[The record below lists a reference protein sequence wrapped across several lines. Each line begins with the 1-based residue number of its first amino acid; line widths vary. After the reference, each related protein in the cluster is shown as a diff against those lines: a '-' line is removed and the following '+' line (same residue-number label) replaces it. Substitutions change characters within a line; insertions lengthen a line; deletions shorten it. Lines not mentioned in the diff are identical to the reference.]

1 MRPSQCLSEQD
12 LTLLHYGENPS
23 ALPVEAAQRH
33 LAACADCRHRQT
45 RLARDLDRLPAFDPD
60 LAPHNAT
67 RLAARVVERLPRRRS
82 LLPAM
87 AGAISAASIVFAVS
101 IWTPGPPV
109 MQNPAGTPQLTTGQT
124 PAAETD
130 QNLSALP
137 QVSTEQAPS
146 PDLDLLENLELLRE
160 LDTLSDL
167 AGV

>member
-1 MRPSQCLSEQD
+1 MKPSHCLSEQD
-12 LTLLHYGENPS
+12 LTLLHYGETPTT
-23 ALPVEAAQRH
+23 LTVEAAQQH
-33 LAACADCRHRQT
+33 LTACADCRDRQT
-45 RLARDLDRLPAFDPD
+45 RLARDLNRLPAFDPD

-67 RLAARVVERLPRRRS
+67 RLAAKVVERLPRRRS

-87 AGAISAASIVFAVS
+87 AGAISAAAIVFAIS

-109 MQNPAGTPQLTTGQT
+109 IQNSAGGPQVTTGQAP
-124 PAAETD
+124 PADIDMNDST
-130 QNLSALP
+130 LP
-137 QVSTEQAPS
+137 QVTTEQSPS